1 MGAMVEDGEAERLNQ
16 FALPHGALGRV
27 VGWLMAAINS
37 DMERCAVDALG
48 LHGTESA
55 LEIGFGPGVGVAR
68 LARRLPDGRVAGI
81 DASVV
86 MLTQASRRNRRA
98 IREGRVELRDGT
110 ASLLPWND
118 GCFDAVVSVNNIQ
131 EWPNLSS
138 DLAEIRRVL
147 TPRGRCRSRSTRGS
161 TSTPKI
167 AASRTD
173 LGANISPPRS
183 NRLGSPTS
191 SCVTAGRSRA
201 ALCIWS
207 PTSLHN
213 ATPRSTADRLS
224 LVPDA
229 VSSIAG

>member
-16 FALPHGALGRV
+16 FALPYGAVGRV
-27 VGWLMAAINS
+27 VGWLMAVINS

-68 LARRLPDGRVAGI
+68 LARRLPGGRVAGI
-81 DASVV
+81 DPSVV

-147 TPRGRCRSRSTRGS
+147 TPRGR
-161 TSTPKI
+161 
-167 AASRTD
+167 
-173 LGANISPPRS
+173 L
-183 NRLGSPTS
+183 
-191 SCVTAGRSRA
+191 
-201 ALCIWS
+201 
-207 PTSLHN
+207 
-213 ATPRSTADRLS
+213 
-224 LVPDA
+224 
-229 VSSIAG
+229 SIAVHTWVDKYAKDRGEPNRPWGEHLATAVEQAGFTDVVVRHGRAISGRALYLVADVAPLCDTAVDG